1 MSEAKKRNPDVRT
14 CASDPHALSRHF
26 FYFRASRRHCDADN
40 LSLPGSA
47 CADVLSWGVPGWV
60 GNGSYFS
67 DANIA
72 YQTSFVRGAK
82 EVYNISVD
90 YLGIWY

>member
-1 MSEAKKRNPDVRT
+1 M
-14 CASDPHALSRHF
+14 
-26 FYFRASRRHCDADN
+26 
-40 LSLPGSA
+40 
-47 CADVLSWGVPGWV
+47 LSWGVPGWV